1 MGFDVAWF
9 ISLSHWNR
17 RWSGD
22 KKKSVL
28 TPTLS
33 SEERETLFPRH
44 VNLSALRLRWCRGSM
59 RRWCQTIAF
68 PHFHLP
74 GAA

>member
-1 MGFDVAWF
+1 M
-9 ISLSHWNR
+9 NR

-33 SEERETLFPRH
+33 SEERETLFPRL
-44 VNLSALRLRWCRGSM
+44 VNLSALHLHWFRGSKREIPVSGKSHAGRPTLAAG
-59 RRWCQTIAF
+59 RRER
-68 PHFHLP
+68 LE
-74 GAA
+74 